1 MNQNE
6 ARSLVAKLNA
16 GLLQSGL
23 AVDTNPVVP
32 FKVAD
37 RVRFSWPEARVS
49 QGLFAD
55 QHFASLSEYRTFVEG
70 RHYTCLLNEG
80 SLIQISFDF
89 RRNEM
94 VAHRFC
100 FYPCPLEFPEDGYPQ
115 DLDAWNDLLEAEL
128 SSQIEALA
136 GPLDAADERES
147 TGTSGLLRLRS
158 PLRFDFEPENRAAT
172 EPSSHVHINGA
183 GARIPVHAGLS
194 LAQFM
199 TFVISHYYPSH
210 SHVLDE
216 FAPEFC
222 DRSISPEDEVRL
234 HFDCRQDL

>member
-1 MNQNE
+1 MLNRYLPCWNPASFRWRRYPTSSRSVFTRSWGAAMNQNE

-16 GLLQSGL
+16 ELLQSGL

-37 RVRFSWPEARVS
+37 RVRLSWPEARVS

-115 DLDAWNDLLEAEL
+115 DLDAWNDLL
-128 SSQIEALA
+128 
-136 GPLDAADERES
+136 
-147 TGTSGLLRLRS
+147 
-158 PLRFDFEPENRAAT
+158 
-172 EPSSHVHINGA
+172 
-183 GARIPVHAGLS
+183 
-194 LAQFM
+194 
-199 TFVISHYYPSH
+199 
-210 SHVLDE
+210 
-216 FAPEFC
+216 
-222 DRSISPEDEVRL
+222 
-234 HFDCRQDL
+234 